1 MREGSKRGS
10 QKINTFEGI
19 NHVLQHQLIR
29 EEKNKLKNLRLNLK
43 IEFARSA
50 YFVMSTIMTI

>member
-29 EEKNKLKNLRLNLK
+29 EEKNKLKNLQLNLK